1 MNTELVVL
9 PGGGAGVGEQVLQPL
24 LALSVQPVDDLRPAW
39 RATVPAGGAGRAQRT
54 GRSGRWGGLVAFP
67 GDQALGVQ
75 LVQAGVQ
82 RAVGERPERAE
93 QHVQLLTE
101 LVAVHRRSVQQPKHG
116 ELQHATPVPA
126 HGIPPYAYGF
136 YVSSRYLYP
145 ISRFD
150 ISGLTI
156 HSIRKR
162 LPAGNL
168 LFTGDAQE
176 FTRP

>member
-1 MNTELVVL
+1 
-9 PGGGAGVGEQVLQPL
+9 
-24 LALSVQPVDDLRPAW
+24 LRPAW
-39 RATVPAGGAGRAQRT
+39 RATVPAGWPGRAQRA
-54 GRSGRWGGLVAFP
+54 GHSGRPGGLVAFP

-93 QHVQLLTE
+93 QHVQLLAQ

-126 HGIPPYAYGF
+126 PGIPPYAYGF
-136 YVSSRYLYP
+136 YVSSRYLYS

-150 ISGLTI
+150 ISRLTATAYATVLWLATCCSLGRPGV
-156 HSIRKR
+156 HSLINEVWAR
-162 LPAGNL
+162 LCRGSRR
-168 LFTGDAQE
+168 T
-176 FTRP
+176 